1 MPAAGREHP
10 RLHCLTR
17 LSYHTELVQEYQC
30 YAYGTDETHAEEID
44 SEERGT
50 QRAPVGKLLLHHTAR
65 HKPSEKYAR
74 EEATD
79 GQKHLTCDEIEHIE
93 KRFSAYLQAVC
104 RSERERT
111 EHAYNA
117 ARHRDKRGG
126 TTARD
131 AEFFAKECRGD
142 LMQRN
147 KRSEGGKTKQRIE
160 QQCNAPNLPTA
171 WWQRLAGTRSE
182 A

>member
-50 QRAPVGKLLLHHTAR
+50 QRAPVGKLVLHHTAR

-79 GQKHLTCDEIEHIE
+79 GQKHLTCDEIEHVE
-93 KRFSAYLQAVC
+93 KRFAAYLQAVC

-111 EHAYNA
+111 EHAITLHSTVTSVA
-117 ARHRDKRGG
+117 ARRREM
-126 TTARD
+126 RNSS
-131 AEFFAKECRGD
+131 
-142 LMQRN
+142 QRN
-147 KRSEGGKTKQRIE
+147 AVETSCSEISEVR
-160 QQCNAPNLPTA
+160 AA
-171 WWQRLAGTRSE
+171 RLSSE
-182 A
+182 